1 MNDSFS
7 CGNSSIITKGM
18 ILSRCHDHLRI
29 DEMIKITLGDIT
41 KQQTT
46 AIVNAA
52 NIHLVAGGGVC
63 GAIHAAAG
71 PELEKEC
78 LSIGGCPTGEA
89 RITGAYDLPA
99 KYVIHA
105 VSPRYWDGTR
115 NEAELLRR
123 CYRSIF
129 LIAKEHKIGSVAIP
143 AIGTG
148 IYRYPI
154 EQATTIAV
162 EEAQAAISDDI
173 DIVFCCFDDFTYKT
187 YTDLLENTPPKLDE

>member
-1 MNDSFS
+1 V
-7 CGNSSIITKGM
+7 
-18 ILSRCHDHLRI
+18 LA
-29 DEMIKITLGDIT
+29 DIT
-41 KQQTT
+41 TLQTE
-46 AIVNAA
+46 AIINAA
-52 NIHLVAGGGVC
+52 NPSLLAGGGVC

-71 PELEKEC
+71 PRLEEEC
-78 LSIGGCPTGEA
+78 ERLGGCPTGEA

-115 NEAELLRR
+115 NEAELLRK

-129 LIAKEHKIGSVAIP
+129 LISKQHRIASVAIP

-154 EQATTIAV
+154 QQATIIAV
-162 EEAQAAISDDI
+162 EEAQAAIDDDI
-173 DIVFCCFDDFTYKT
+173 EVVFCCFNDLTHRT
-187 YTDLLENTPPKLDE
+187 YTDLLGNTLPELGE